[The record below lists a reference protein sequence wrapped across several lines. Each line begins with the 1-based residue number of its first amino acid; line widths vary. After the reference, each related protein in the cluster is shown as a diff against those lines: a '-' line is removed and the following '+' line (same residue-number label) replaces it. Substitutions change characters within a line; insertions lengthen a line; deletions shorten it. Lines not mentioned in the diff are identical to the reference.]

1 MRATDMPTCA
11 SLIIPQPGPL
21 REESVMAGM
30 KEKMMEEIRRYIKE
44 ECNETGWPKSN
55 LTRSEVDGMKELKE
69 KIKSREIVVFKSDKS
84 GKMTVDSMENYS
96 EAISIHTVGDMEID
110 EKRVEIK
117 INSYGI
123 KVA

>member
-1 MRATDMPTCA
+1 
-11 SLIIPQPGPL
+11 
-21 REESVMAGM
+21 
-30 KEKMMEEIRRYIKE
+30 
-44 ECNETGWPKSN
+44 
-55 LTRSEVDGMKELKE
+55 MKELKE

-123 KVA
+123 KVAQS